1 MKGVVDSEDL
11 PLSLSRE
18 KPQDTA
24 LISKIGGVLT
34 KKIIRFLQEL
44 MRKEPEKYR
53 KLFFS
58 EFGSFLK
65 EVRWPDF
72 CFEGTCWFCFCVFVA
87 AGAALLSFFDVA
99 RTQVYLC

>member
-24 LISKIGGVLT
+24 LISRIGGVLT
-34 KKIIRFLQEL
+34 KKIIRFLQEM

-65 EVRWPDF
+65 EV
-72 CFEGTCWFCFCVFVA
+72 G
-87 AGAALLSFFDVA
+87 S
-99 RTQVYLC
+99 

>member
-34 KKIIRFLQEL
+34 KKIIRFLQEM

-53 KLFFS
+53 KLFFT

-65 EVRWPDF
+65 EVR
-72 CFEGTCWFCFCVFVA
+72 VA
-87 AGAALLSFFDVA
+87 LWLLTALLWGLLFGFYRRCFDLLRKSLRSTV
-99 RTQVYLC
+99 